1 MIKVKSF
8 MFLLLLISFFWTFS
22 KGDTEVTCVF
32 SSSCILPCQFQVD
45 SDPVIHWIY
54 ISTKEHFIYSYY
66 DHQDQ
71 LEDQDQLFRGR
82 TSLFKDQISRGNAS
96 LLLRG
101 VKVQDEGRY
110 QCSTSSTEGDKE
122 SFINVKIEAPVSEV
136 SISQEGNRITCSSE
150 GIYPEPELTWSTSP
164 PSNMELQNRTRVQ
177 QTEEQ
182 LYSISS
188 SLMVSDRDPDLIYS
202 CTVRTQRN
210 LKTATLIKPTSINR
224 SKPKTIPCSSSDVPV
239 SNFTWRFN
247 HSQIILTKTEGET
260 SSRVSEE
267 WRKHVEEVS
276 ESGSLTLKDL
286 SSTHEGVYTCE
297 ARNKEETKN
306 TDTKVI
312 TPEVDPGKVVF
323 VVTRVFIFLVIVVGL
338 VIVFRKVKLFSVLIF
353 C

>member
-1 MIKVKSF
+1 VSF
-8 MFLLLLISFFWTFS
+8 TIWVYITLKLNP
-22 KGDTEVTCVF
+22 EVTCVF
-32 SSSCILPCQFQVD
+32 SSSCLLPCQFQFD

-54 ISTKEHFIYSYY
+54 LITGDPHIHSYY
-66 DHQDQ
+66 SNQDQLGHQDQ
-71 LEDQDQLFRGR
+71 RFKGR

-101 VKVQDEGRY
+101 VKVQDQGRY
-110 QCSTSSTEGDKE
+110 QCFTSTTGGNQK
-122 SFINVKIEAPVSEV
+122 SFINLKTETPVSEV

-164 PSNMELQNRTRVQ
+164 PSNMELQDRPRVQ
-177 QTEEQ
+177 QTEEH
-182 LYSISS
+182 
-188 SLMVSDRDPDLIYS
+188 
-202 CTVRTQRN
+202 
-210 LKTATLIKPTSINR
+210 
-224 SKPKTIPCSSSDVPV
+224 SSDVPV

-297 ARNKEETKN
+297 ARNKEETIISN
-306 TDTKVI
+306 
-312 TPEVDPGKVVF
+312 
-323 VVTRVFIFLVIVVGL
+323 IFLRISKFFQRL
-338 VIVFRKVKLFSVLIF
+338 NKCKM
-353 C
+353 